1 MRPTPAETAAAV
13 ARLLDDWA
21 ADETQSQHMRWMLRR
36 ASSVLAQTDWED
48 TSAEIAASNTRLLL
62 TVEASSNWIDGLDP
76 AVAEQYFPAQ
86 AVMRAALAAGSD
98 RSDERTSLQ
107 SRDELNAALR
117 GAIDAFACALEL
129 DRALDGHG
137 SRRRLGYACV
147 LASLD
152 DL

>member
-36 ASSVLAQTDWED
+36 TSSVLAQTDWED
-48 TSAEIAASNTRLLL
+48 TSAEIAASNTRLSS
-62 TVEASSNWIDGLDP
+62 TVEASLNWIDGLDP

-86 AVMRAALAAGSD
+86 AVMRAALAAGSGH
-98 RSDERTSLQ
+98 SERTPLQ
-107 SRDELNAALR
+107 GRNQLNEALR
-117 GAIDAFACALEL
+117 GAIDAFVCALES

-137 SRRRLGYACV
+137 SRRRLGCACV